1 MITPQNIFRHEF
13 VGLQVEVADSTHTGY
28 IGIRGRVVDE
38 TKNTIKIE
46 DEEGQEKVIPKKA
59 ATFNF
64 KLPDGYEVEIE
75 GKVIAIRPENR
86 IKKRYKKHV

>member
-13 VGLQVEVADSTHTGY
+13 IGLPVEVANSSHDGY
-28 IGIRGRVVDE
+28 KGIKGKVVDE

-46 DEEGQEKVIPKKA
+46 DERGDEKIIPKKVA
-59 ATFNF
+59 VFHFT
-64 KLPDGYEVEIE
+64 LPGGSKVEID

-86 IKKRYKKHV
+86 IKKRYKKYW

>member
-13 VGLQVEVADSTHTGY
+13 IGLPVKVAESSHEGY
-28 IGIRGRVVDE
+28 KGIKGRVVDE

-46 DEEGQEKVIPKKA
+46 DMEGNEKVIPKKVA
-59 ATFNF
+59 LFQFT
-64 KLPDGYEVEIE
+64 LPDGVKVEVN

-86 IKKRYKKHV
+86 IKKRYKKYL